1 MLSCS
6 NIISDYVVFQAKKWP
21 ISCPVT
27 KKKCCRQ
34 ECLCVNEIA
43 VNFFSCTVDT
53 LEDSHIL
60 NLSQR
65 ITSEQELRDL
75 GTKVLKVPEHI
86 IDTALYNHRTSIN
99 DAAHDVLCT
108 WLKDQPAKLE
118 AYMNLQAGLKR
129 AHMNQL
135 ATQLRMWV
143 QGTED
148 VSQISDES
156 MLLT

>member
-27 KKKCCRQ
+27 KVSCFRQ
-34 ECLCVNEIA
+34 ECLCVNEITM
-43 VNFFSCTVDT
+43 NFFSCTVDT
-53 LEDSHIL
+53 LEDLHAL

-65 ITSEQELRDL
+65 ITRDL
-75 GTKVLKVPEHI
+75 GTKALKVPEHI
-86 IDTALYNHRTSIN
+86 INTALYNHRTSIN

-108 WLKDQPAKLE
+108 WLKDQPARQE
-118 AYMNLQAGLKR
+118 AYMDLQAGLKR

-148 VSQISDES
+148 VSQISDVP
-156 MLLT
+156 MH